1 MSGPFIISVLS
12 QKGGVGKSTLS
23 RLLGVE
29 FGRMDGGTWDVKIAD
44 LDVAQGTSYQW
55 MQRRAANG
63 ISPDVRVEAMR
74 LDKALKDAD
83 NFHVMVLDCAGYT
96 STDTGRAAK
105 ASTLI
110 IVPCGTGVDD
120 LQPTVGVL
128 RELQRAGV
136 NPKRMLVVLT
146 GTQDSDAEIAEAR
159 TYITDAGFQ
168 VAPTTLAEKTLYR
181 RGLDVGQALS
191 EVKHKGLA
199 ERAQQLFADMIKP
212 LESLT
217 QEPDTKKENAA

>member
-1 MSGPFIISVLS
+1 MTGPFIISVLS
-12 QKGGVGKSTLS
+12 QKGGVGKSTIS

-29 FGRMDGGTWDVKIAD
+29 FARMDGGTWDVKIAD
-44 LDVAQGTSYQW
+44 LDVAQGTSFQW
-55 MQRRAANG
+55 MQRRAAG
-63 ISPDVRVEAMR
+63 GFTPEIRVEAMR
-74 LDKALKDAD
+74 LDKALKDAE

-96 STDTGRAAK
+96 STDTARAAK

-110 IVPCGTGVDD
+110 IVPCGVGVDD

-136 NPKRMLVVLT
+136 SSKRLLVVLT
-146 GTQDSDAEIAEAR
+146 GTQDSEAEIAEAR
-159 TYITDAGFQ
+159 TYITDAGFK
-168 VAPTTLAEKTLYR
+168 VAPTTLSEKTLYR
-181 RGLDVGQALS
+181 RGLDVGLALS

-212 LESLT
+212 LESLAE
-217 QEPDTKKENAA
+217 EPVTNKENAA